1 MRMIPFDQTSA
12 RETIAILGLSPSNRA
27 FADYWLSLW
36 SGHALPRRDAINPA
50 KLKAL
55 LPNLLILDVV
65 PDRSV
70 TVRLAGTTFNEVL
83 GLELTRQDWLA
94 LAPPEYRAERL
105 RIFSDIA
112 LGAIG
117 RGMRR
122 VEMDSAEDYV
132 CEELLLPFAAE
143 DTGEVRPVICHL
155 DWKTRGD
162 YVQIK
167 SREQATGA
175 PLAFEVI
182 PLLHFEQ
189 DSAIAG

>member
-1 MRMIPFDQTSA
+1 MRVIPFDQSSA
-12 RETIAILGLSPSNRA
+12 RETIASLGLAPANRA
-27 FADYWLSLW
+27 FAEYWLSLW
-36 SGHALPRRDAINPA
+36 QDHALPRRGTINPA
-50 KLKAL
+50 QLKAL

-70 TVRLAGTTFNEVL
+70 TVRLAGTTFNAVL
-83 GLELTRQDWLA
+83 GLELTGQDWVA

-122 VEMDSAEDYV
+122 VEMDSAEDTV
-132 CEELLLPFAAE
+132 CEELLLPFAVE
-143 DTGEVRPVICHL
+143 DTGEICPVMCHL
-155 DWKTRGD
+155 DWRTQGN
-162 YVQIK
+162 YVRIK
-167 SREQATGA
+167 SREQAMGA

-182 PLLHFEQ
+182 PLLQFGQ
-189 DSAIAG
+189 ARAIAG